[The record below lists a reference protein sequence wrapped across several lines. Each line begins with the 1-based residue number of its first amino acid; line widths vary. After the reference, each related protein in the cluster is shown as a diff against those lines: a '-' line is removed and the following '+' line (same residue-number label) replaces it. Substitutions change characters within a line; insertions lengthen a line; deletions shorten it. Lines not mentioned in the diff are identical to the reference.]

1 MVYDP
6 WCCKELDTTEVTEHL
21 TFVSS
26 LRSTGHFLELFSS
39 LKNRFYYEPPVFQ
52 YIRRFI

>member
-52 YIRRFI
+52 YIRHFI